1 MCVLDYAL
9 IKYLRH
15 KEEWIPVNSI
25 GKISDGWIRD
35 IESVWIELIL
45 LKLKTE
51 NWIHCSKIIF
61 KCVNS
66 TVNPFLMKRLIK
78 RGVCGIREQCTSVL
92 FTEDRVNH
100 CDWKEKKEKKLKK
113 HRRSTLSAI
122 QTSAYNKSGIK
133 TFIK

>member
-51 NWIHCSKIIF
+51 NWKHCSKIIF
-61 KCVNS
+61 KYVN
-66 TVNPFLMKRLIK
+66 NAIGPIF
-78 RGVCGIREQCTSVL
+78 
-92 FTEDRVNH
+92 N
-100 CDWKEKKEKKLKK
+100 EKIDKKWNL
-113 HRRSTLSAI
+113 
-122 QTSAYNKSGIK
+122 
-133 TFIK
+133 